1 MSTEREVMPPYLYHV
16 WWTLIYI
23 YIYIFFQL
31 QNFELDTDKKDNE
44 VDSGLDSTGNS
55 DEQKQVASWN

>member
-1 MSTEREVMPPYLYHV
+1 VNPD
-16 WWTLIYI
+16 IYI

-55 DEQKQVASWN
+55 DEQKQVAS